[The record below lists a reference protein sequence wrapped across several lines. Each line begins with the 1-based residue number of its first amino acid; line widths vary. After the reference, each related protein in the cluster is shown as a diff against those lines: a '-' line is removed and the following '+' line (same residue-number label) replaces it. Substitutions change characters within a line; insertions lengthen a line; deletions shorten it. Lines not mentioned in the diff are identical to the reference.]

1 MRLEEA
7 SDKLVQIGSN
17 MEELIKRIDKFADWW
32 ISQATMLTYLRQQI
46 EHVHANG
53 ILKTRIQAIQSEWN
67 EAANKFQS
75 YMMMVCIAVPIITRL
90 FNNRRFSGGRLANC
104 KIAYQRPKGPLR
116 SNSFIQ
122 PPRRRV
128 YENCGVR

>member
-53 ILKTRIQAIQSEWN
+53 IWKPRIQAIQSEWN
-67 EAANKFQS
+67 ETANKFQS
-75 YMMMVCIAVPIITRL
+75 YMMMVCIAMPTIISL
-90 FNNRRFSGGRLANC
+90 FNNCRF
-104 KIAYQRPKGPLR
+104 
-116 SNSFIQ
+116 
-122 PPRRRV
+122 
-128 YENCGVR
+128 CGAG